1 MSELMENIVMSILET
16 LTLSD
21 STKRTETADPKVAL
35 RRRMAAALDHQ
46 IAGATAEIN
55 GQHYVIEFDK
65 WVFTDKAAGVKERR
79 KVQRPFRRMWYRDAS
94 DNILVELKF
103 ANKPL
108 LVNGK
113 PSIMV
118 GSLDK
123 LASILQT
130 VKKAVSAGELDA
142 ALYAASES
150 RKKALKRKAAAKT
163 AK

>member
-1 MSELMENIVMSILET
+1 MGILET

-21 STKRTETADPKVAL
+21 STKRTETADPKIAL
-35 RRRMAAALDHQ
+35 RRRMAVALDHQ
-46 IAGATAEIN
+46 IAGATAEAK
-55 GQHYVIEFDK
+55 GEHYTIEFEK
-65 WVFTDKAAGVKERR
+65 WVFTDKAAGMKERR
-79 KVQRPFRRMWYRDAS
+79 KVQKPFRRMWYRDAS

-118 GSLDK
+118 GSADK
-123 LASILQT
+123 LVAILQT

-142 ALYAASES
+142 ALHAVSES
-150 RKKALKRKAAAKT
+150 RKKALKRKTQAKAAK
-163 AK
+163 

>member
-1 MSELMENIVMSILET
+1 MSILES

-21 STKRTETADPKVAL
+21 SSKRTENGDPKVAL
-35 RRRMAAALDHQ
+35 RRRMAASLDIQ
-46 IAGATAEIN
+46 IAGATAETK
-55 GQHYVIEFDK
+55 GEHYVIETER
-65 WVFTDKAAGVKERR
+65 WVFTDKAAGIKERR
-79 KVQRPFRRMWYRDAS
+79 KVQKPFRRMWYRDAA

-118 GSLDK
+118 GPLGK
-123 LASILQT
+123 LVATLQT

-142 ALYAASES
+142 ALHAVSES
-150 RKKALKRKAAAKT
+150 RKKALKRKT
-163 AK
+163 AKPEVGRAGK